1 MNNLTRFS
9 GLAVSAGW
17 MCAGAL
23 PVRADDKPNFAL
35 IEKLPEREVAAKKT
49 AHEGWDSGVRPKM
62 LAASDAYND
71 ALAGMAT
78 DLAAAYYGKA
88 KVTKE
93 AMAAYVK
100 TLKSAAEFRHRLDN
114 PSNDPV
120 DSLDA
125 LEAPSVVSNDLEET
139 IEQMV
144 EAVSSDDEKFDY
156 PGWEKR
162 WETAR
167 KTGDKPEEV
176 APVGAATAAQKG
188 MAGASAMPKDA
199 APEKRDKPD

>member
-1 MNNLTRFS
+1 MNNFTRFS
-9 GLAVSAGW
+9 GLAVSVGW
-17 MCAGAL
+17 MGACAL
-23 PVRADDKPNFAL
+23 PVHADDKPNFAL

-49 AHEGWDSGVRPKM
+49 AHAGWDSGVRPKM
-62 LAASDAYND
+62 LAASDAYNE

-78 DLAAAYYGKA
+78 DLATAYYGKA

-93 AMAAYVK
+93 DMAAYVK
-100 TLKSAAEFRHRLDN
+100 TLKAAAEFRHRLDN

-125 LEAPSVVSNDLEET
+125 LDAPSVVSNDLEET

-162 WETAR
+162 WDAAR

-176 APVGAATAAQKG
+176 APVGGAAAVQKDAVGAAAT
-188 MAGASAMPKDA
+188 PKEA